1 MRGLPIGDSIDV
13 SERKTAMKTE
23 TVNLSASPKDGEQ
36 VPTVSA
42 KKFVAGEPA
51 AGSQPPS
58 QEEQN
63 AVEIARL
70 AAWAT
75 AECGRPILAD

>member
-1 MRGLPIGDSIDV
+1 
-13 SERKTAMKTE
+13 MKTE
-23 TVNLSASPKDGEQ
+23 TVNLSASPTDGER
-36 VPTVSA
+36 VPTVTA

-63 AVEIARL
+63 AAEIARL
-70 AAWAT
+70 ATWAT